1 MEDIDVKLKMLMMA
15 VAMVALLAGCRR
27 EDIREFTVEMPS
39 LTEADR
45 QKVVDAFTIRS
56 PGRPPRVYEGIFTD
70 SFKFDFD
77 KKTLTMK
84 YDSMKIAQT
93 NIRMLIESKG
103 LKVVYPENTTGRAG
117 K

>member
-1 MEDIDVKLKMLMMA
+1 MKKSLPLIA
-15 VAMVALLAGCRR
+15 IVALATLAGCRR

-39 LTEADR
+39 LTEAGK

>member
-1 MEDIDVKLKMLMMA
+1 MRKTIALALF
-15 VAMVALLAGCRR
+15 ALLAFAGCRR
-27 EDIREFTVEMPS
+27 EDIREFDVEISGLERSMEGAVKSAFFIPDPRRGS
-39 LTEADR
+39 RAGRWYDG
-45 QKVVDAFTIRS
+45 VYVD
-56 PGRPPRVYEGIFTD
+56 EL
-70 SFKFDFD
+70 KFDYD
-77 KKTLTMK
+77 RHLVRVR